1 MNINL
6 FYQRDPVS
14 LGEASSS
21 CSSTRQE
28 AGQEGSQGDPVDV
41 VYVDNF
47 IVNIFFFEILIL

>member
-47 IVNIFFFEILIL
+47 IVNIFFF